1 MVLMAMVFAKL
12 SNFEKYVDI
21 IKLYNY
27 IYIYIYIFLSDGFCA
42 VIVPKDLH
50 LSCTMI

>member
-1 MVLMAMVFAKL
+1 MVLMAMVFPKL

-21 IKLYNY
+21 IKLYN
-27 IYIYIYIFLSDGFCA
+27 YIYIYIFLSDGFCA